1 MAHELSPERKK
12 NRNREI
18 FGWCMFDFANSS
30 YTTVIISVV
39 YCEIFTQ
46 LVVPSDPNSV
56 NPFQHGNSLWAWS
69 LALSYLFVVLTG
81 PIFGA
86 ITDFSSTKKLF
97 LFISYIGCIIATFM
111 LYYVNPG
118 MIWLGFILVAI
129 SNFFFASGENFASSF
144 LPTLGAK
151 EDLGKIS
158 GYAWGIGY
166 FGGIGSV
173 VLATTLGDYTLANY
187 ENLKLVGP
195 YTAVFFL
202 VAAIPTFLFL
212 KEPHLPLGHKPNVNY
227 LKVGLDR
234 VVTTLKD
241 ASRFKDLMIYLV
253 SLFFT
258 MAALAIAI
266 SFAFIYG
273 SQEIHIEAQ
282 HKQVMFIF
290 IQISAAI
297 GALAFGVVQDN
308 IGAKKTFN
316 LTLVLWIAVCALIY
330 FVQDVTAAL
339 NLVFGKEWTVQWV
352 FVFIS
357 SLAGMGLGSTQSAS
371 RAMVGIFSPEAKS
384 GEFFGM
390 WGLSGKIAAA
400 VGLFLFGYIQ
410 TIVSLRNAFLVVGFF
425 YVISLVI
432 NLFVNEKRGVE
443 AANQFQE

>member
-1 MAHELSPERKK
+1 MVNDLSPERKK
-12 NRNREI
+12 SRNREI

-56 NPFQHGNSLWAWS
+56 NPFQYGNSLWAWS

-86 ITDFSSTKKLF
+86 ITDYSSTKKMF
-97 LFISYIGCIIATFM
+97 LFASYIGCIIATFA

-118 MIWLGFILVAI
+118 MIWLGFALVAI

-173 VLATTLGDYTLANY
+173 VLATTLGDYTIANFD
-187 ENLKLVGP
+187 NLKLVGP

-202 VAAIPTFLFL
+202 IAAIPTFLFL
-212 KEPHLPLGHKPNVNY
+212 KEPHLPMGRSNKVNY
-227 LKVGLDR
+227 LKIGIDR

-241 ASRFKDLMIYLV
+241 ATRFKDLMIYLV

-258 MAALAIAI
+258 MAALAIVI

-273 SQEIHIEAQ
+273 AQEIHIESQ

-297 GALAFGVVQDN
+297 GALIFGVVQDN

-316 LTLVLWIAVCALIY
+316 LTLVVWLAVCGLIY
-330 FVQDVTAAL
+330 FVQDLTALLNGAL
-339 NLVFGKEWTVQWV
+339 GTNWTIQWV
-352 FVFIS
+352 FVFIT

-371 RAMVGIFSPEAKS
+371 RALVGIFSPESKS

-410 TIVSLRNAFLVVGFF
+410 TVVSLRNAFLVVALF
-425 YVISLVI
+425 YGISLVI
-432 NLFVNEKRGVE
+432 NLFVDEKRGVE
-443 AANQFQE
+443 AANQFSE